1 MSSGHQSEY
10 DLENKLIQKLNAIGY
25 KSVKLP
31 DVESMVAHFRQV
43 MNEYN
48 AEALKGTPL
57 SDDEFKRVQNEL
69 RRSQGIFETG
79 KLLRGTDTS
88 PYGRVAITRD
98 DNTPLTIYFFDGK
111 DWNNNIFEVTHQITN
126 SDGLH
131 ENRYD
136 VTILIN
142 GLPVTQ
148 IELKRRGVDFTQAF
162 NQILRYRTESLRTNF
177 LFNFLQFFVVS
188 NGGETRYFANGDG
201 KLNSNFMF
209 YWTDE
214 KNTWLNELDLFTV
227 SFFDP
232 VRLHS
237 MIAKYTIF
245 DEDNSRMIVMRPY
258 QVYAVEAI
266 IKQAQEHP
274 EKNGYIWHT
283 TGSGKTITSFKAARL
298 LAQNT
303 KAEKVIFLIDR
314 SDLDIQT
321 AKNFNSYLPKSGAN
335 NEPALDR
342 TTNTKNLVSQLTDT
356 STQLIITTIQKLNN
370 AVTSDKFKNIL
381 APYHDKRV
389 IFIEDEAHRSQFGE
403 MRKNVNKW
411 FMNAQHF
418 GFTGT
423 PIFKENIGKDG
434 RTTDDLYDERLHSY
448 LIKDA
453 IRDRNVLAFNV
464 EYINTIQGHGIV
476 TDEDTVAKGI
486 DKKEVWENPE
496 RLKMIAQHIVLNHGN
511 RSKGRHYNAIFAV
524 PNTRVAVQYYEI
536 FKEMKTD
543 LNVSSIFTWNA
554 NEADNE
560 DNQGETAE
568 ELQTSRLGLDK
579 IIADYNTKYGTNF
592 STDEFPNYFADVSK
606 RMKEQNENTKEDNI
620 DILIVVNMFLT
631 GFDAP
636 RMSTLYLDK
645 KLQWHNLI
653 QAYSRTNRVEE
664 KSKPFGNIVSYRNLK
679 KATDEA
685 VTLFSDGD
693 KSSFFAPDYNELH
706 GEFVDNI
713 VTLRKVV
720 PTPESVDA
728 LYNATDE
735 ELAEFVQSFRDVLR
749 TFNKINVY
757 DEFDWANFSDFSEQD
772 LESYRGKYYA
782 AYEEWKKRTQDGNDA
797 GKVSVLDDIDFE
809 LDLIARDV
817 IDVSYI
823 VKLIRAITPGDYT
836 DDVRKIKRLLNNAD
850 SKELKTKAEL
860 LAEFL
865 DEVVPQLQPGDSVP
879 DSLNNYLIDRRNQD
893 IEKFAKENELEPE
906 FVDEKVNDYE
916 FAHKMKEEEMST
928 ELAGMG
934 FTFMKTR
941 SLKKKIV
948 SFVEEAVDKYILS
961 YN

>member
-1 MSSGHQSEY
+1 MATGHQSESE
-10 DLENKLIQKLNAIGY
+10 LERQLIRKLKAIGY
-25 KSVKLP
+25 AEVVIS
-31 DVESMVAHFRQV
+31 DVDAMVDHFRQV
-43 MNEYN
+43 MNKRNE
-48 AEALKGTPL
+48 AALKGVPL
-57 SDDEFKRVQNEL
+57 TDDEFKRVQNEL
-69 RRSQGIFETG
+69 RRSSGVFETG

-98 DNTPLTIYFFDGK
+98 DNTSLTINFFDGK
-111 DWNNNIFEVTHQITN
+111 DWQNNLCEVTHQITN
-126 SDGLH
+126 YDGLH

-136 VTILIN
+136 VTILMN

-188 NGGETRYFANGDG
+188 NGSDTRYFANGDG
-201 KLNSNFMF
+201 KLNSNFTF

-214 KNTWLNELDLFTV
+214 KNNWLNGLDLFTV

-232 VRLHS
+232 ARLHS
-237 MIAKYTIF
+237 MIARYTIF

-303 KAEKVIFLIDR
+303 DAEKVIFLIDR

-321 AKNFNSYLPKSGAN
+321 AKNFNSYLPKSITN

-342 TTNTKNLVSQLTDT
+342 TTNTSNLVSQLTDT

-370 AVTSDKFKNIL
+370 AVTSDKYKNIL

-423 PIFKENIGKDG
+423 PIFKENIGQDG

-464 EYINTIQGHGIV
+464 EYINTIQGRGFV
-476 TDEDTVAKGI
+476 TDEDAVAKGI
-486 DKKEVWENPE
+486 DKKEVWENPA
-496 RLKMIAQHIVLNHGN
+496 RLQMIAQHIVLNHAN

-524 PNTRVAVQYYEI
+524 PNTRVALQYYDI

-543 LNVSSIFTWNA
+543 LNVGSIFTWAA

-560 DNQGETAE
+560 ENQGETAE
-568 ELQTSRLGLDK
+568 DFQTSRLGLDK
-579 IIADYNTKYGTNF
+579 IIADYNAKFGTNF
-592 STDEFPNYFADVSK
+592 STDKFSDYFADVSK

-679 KATDEA
+679 KATDDA

-693 KSSFFAPDYNELH
+693 KTSFFAP
-706 GEFVDNI
+706 
-713 VTLRKVV
+713 
-720 PTPESVDA
+720 
-728 LYNATDE
+728 LYE
-735 ELAEFVQSFRDVLR
+735 ELRYRFNKEIEKLHKAAQTPPTVDRLFGGPDEDLLNFVEAFRDVLR
-749 TFNKINVY
+749 TYNQINVY
-757 DEFDWANFSDFSEQD
+757 DEFDWDHFTDFSEQEMED
-772 LESYRGKYYA
+772 YRGKYFH
-782 AYEEWKKRTQDGNDA
+782 AYDEIKKRKGGSTDGD
-797 GKVSVLDDIDFE
+797 GSKISVLDDIDFE
-809 LDLIARDV
+809 LDLITRDV

-823 VKLIRAITPGDYT
+823 VKLIRAITPGEFEG
-836 DDVRKIKRLLNNAD
+836 DVRKIKRMLNNAD
-850 SKELKTKAEL
+850 SPELKAKAEL
-860 LAEFL
+860 LTAFL
-865 DEVVPQLQPGDSVP
+865 DEIVPQLQPGDNVSN
-879 DSLNNYLIDRRNQD
+879 SLNKYLIDRRNQD
-893 IEKFAKENELEPE
+893 IEKFAKENELKPE
-906 FVDEKVNDYE
+906 FVDEKVTDYE

-934 FTFMKTR
+934 FTFLKTR

-948 SFVEEAVDKYILS
+948 DFVEEAVDRYILS
-961 YN
+961 